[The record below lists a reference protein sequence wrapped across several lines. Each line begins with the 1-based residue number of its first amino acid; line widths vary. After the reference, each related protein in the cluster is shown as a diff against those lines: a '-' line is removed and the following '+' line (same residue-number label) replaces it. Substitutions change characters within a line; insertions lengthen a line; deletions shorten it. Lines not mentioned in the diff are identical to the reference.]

1 MIFFETEAEKEERR
15 KKKQNEKIIR
25 DEMIRDIRTLF
36 EQEKKEDK
44 VIVGIII
51 ILSIKVMVMKNGDIT
66 V

>member
-36 EQEKKEDK
+36 EQDKKED
-44 VIVGIII
+44 
-51 ILSIKVMVMKNGDIT
+51 
-66 V
+66 

>member
-36 EQEKKEDK
+36 EQEKKED
-44 VIVGIII
+44 
-51 ILSIKVMVMKNGDIT
+51 
-66 V
+66 